1 MIQNEIIRQ
10 IEQNRKL
17 RKSPRPTWKLIY
29 GSNSFTQWE
38 NSGYL
43 KMALGQI
50 FIHLEKIF
58 QNKIHTTYHMK
69 M

>member
-29 GSNSFTQWE
+29 GSNSFTTVGKLDLLK
-38 NSGYL
+38 NGPRADFYSSG
-43 KMALGQI
+43 KNI
-50 FIHLEKIF
+50 SK
-58 QNKIHTTYHMK
+58 
-69 M
+69 